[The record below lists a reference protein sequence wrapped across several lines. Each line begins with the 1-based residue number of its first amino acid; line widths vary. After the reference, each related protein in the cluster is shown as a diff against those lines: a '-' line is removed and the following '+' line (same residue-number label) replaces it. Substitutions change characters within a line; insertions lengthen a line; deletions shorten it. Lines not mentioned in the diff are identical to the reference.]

1 MPARQDQTLQIFL
14 IICIFLVLVLGVAT
28 YLGWKGYSDTEQRLT
43 AANTSLGEKNTQVS
57 NLQTENENYREFI
70 GVGRNDNYPDVEAA
84 FKADME
90 RFGAGV
96 APEGSRYYRKVL
108 EAVHTELQR
117 TADSE
122 TQLKK
127 QVEDLN
133 NKLEAVQG
141 EKEQQVAQYQ
151 QVAQKAEQDLAAQR
165 NAFEEDRRA
174 LETKQRE
181 LLAIVDK
188 QKKEFEKN
196 VAQLTADQKK
206 YTDRIAE
213 LELAVANFVE
223 RMKPE
228 VDSFEVAD
236 GRISSV
242 NQDGTVWINLGSA
255 DSLRRQV
262 TFSVFDGDRHEAE
275 KATKKASI
283 EVTRILGDHMA
294 EARVTSDEPT
304 NPILAGDLIYSQV
317 WQRGKKLRFA
327 LAGIIDIDN
336 DGRSDM
342 QLARELIELNGGIV
356 DMYVKDDGTTEGAI
370 TANTM
375 YLVLGEYP
383 SAATQVVLQKPWEDM
398 HRLARSL
405 GVETITI
412 TDFLNQ
418 MGYRPQDRTVQLG
431 AGASA
436 RDFPAR
442 PEDGSPR
449 SGAATRFR
457 PRTPN
462 RTQPTTAAE

>member
-28 YLGWKGYSDTEQRLT
+28 YLGWKGYSDSDQRLA

-57 NLQTENENYREFI
+57 NLQTENENYREFM
-70 GVGRNDNYPDVEAA
+70 GYGRNDNFSDVEAA
-84 FKADME
+84 FKQDMNN
-90 RFGAGV
+90 FGAGV

-108 EAVHTELQR
+108 EAVFTELSR
-117 TADSE
+117 TAASE
-122 TQLKK
+122 TELKK

-141 EKEQQVAQYQ
+141 EKDQQVAQYQ
-151 QVAQKAEQDLAAQR
+151 QVAQKAQQDLAAQQ
-165 NAFEEDRRA
+165 NAFDEDRRA
-174 LETKQRE
+174 LETKQQE
-181 LLAIVDK
+181 LLAIVEK
-188 QKKEFEKN
+188 QKTEFEAN
-196 VAQLTADQKK
+196 VARLTAEQKQ
-206 YTDRIAE
+206 YTDKIAK
-213 LELAVANFVE
+213 LEQAVANFVE
-223 RMKPE
+223 KQKPE
-228 VDSFEVAD
+228 IDSFDVAD

-294 EARVTSDEPT
+294 EARVTGDEPT

-317 WQRGKKLRFA
+317 WHRGKKLRFA
-327 LAGIIDIDN
+327 LAGVIDIDN
-336 DGRSDM
+336 DGQSDM

-356 DMYVKDDGTTEGAI
+356 DMYVKDDGTTEGQI

-383 SAATQVVLQKPWEDM
+383 NLATQVALQKPWEDM
-398 HRLARSL
+398 HREARSV

-462 RTQPTTAAE
+462 RTQPAETE

>member
-14 IICIFLVLVLGVAT
+14 IVCIFLVLVLGVAT
-28 YLGWKGYSDTEQRLT
+28 YLGWKGYSDTDQRLT

-57 NLQTENENYREFI
+57 NMQTENENLREFI
-70 GVGRNDNYPDVEAA
+70 GFERNDNFPDVEAQ
-84 FKADME
+84 FKQDMNTY
-90 RFGAGV
+90 GPGV
-96 APEGSRYYRKVL
+96 SEGSRYYRKVL
-108 EAVHTELQR
+108 EAVFTELQR
-117 TADSE
+117 TAANE
-122 TQLKK
+122 TELKK

-133 NKLEAVQG
+133 NKMEAVQG

-151 QVAQKAEQDLAAQR
+151 QAAQKADQDRAAETNKFTQDRATLEQ
-165 NAFEEDRRA
+165 
-174 LETKQRE
+174 KQQE

-188 QKKEFEKN
+188 QKTDFEAN
-196 VAQLTADQKK
+196 VAKLTADQKQ

-213 LELAVANFVE
+213 LELAVKNLTE
-223 RMKPE
+223 RLKPE
-228 VDSFEVAD
+228 IDSFEVAD

-304 NPILAGDLIYSQV
+304 NPILAGDLIYSQI
-317 WQRGKKLRFA
+317 WQRGRKLRFA

-336 DGRSDM
+336 DGQSDM

-356 DMYVKDDGTTEGAI
+356 DMYVKEDGTTEGQI
-370 TANTM
+370 TANTK

-383 SAATQVVLQKPWEDM
+383 NLATQVDLQKPWEDM
-398 HRLARSL
+398 HRTAQSL
-405 GVETITI
+405 GVETITM

-436 RDFPAR
+436 RDFPAQ
-442 PEDGSPR
+442 PENGSTR
-449 SGAATRFR
+449 SGATRFR
-457 PRTPN
+457 PRTPT
-462 RTQPTTAAE
+462 RTQPSATE

>member
-28 YLGWKGYSDTEQRLT
+28 YLGWKGYSDSEQRLA

-70 GVGRNDNYPDVEAA
+70 GVGRNDNFSDVEAA
-84 FKADME
+84 FKQDMNTY
-90 RFGAGV
+90 GAGV

-108 EAVHTELQR
+108 EANFNELQR

-133 NKLEAVQG
+133 NKMEALQG
-141 EKEQQVAQYQ
+141 EKEQQIAQYQ
-151 QVAQKAEQDLAAQR
+151 QVAQKAEQDLAAEKNKFSQ
-165 NAFEEDRRA
+165 DRAA
-174 LETKQRE
+174 LEQKQQE
-181 LLAIVDK
+181 LLGIVDK
-188 QKKEFEKN
+188 QKKDFEDK
-196 VAQLTADQKK
+196 VAKLTADQKK
-206 YTDRIAE
+206 YADEIAE
-213 LELAVANFVE
+213 LKQAVANLVE
-223 RMKPE
+223 NQKDE
-228 VDSFEVAD
+228 EGSFEVAD

-262 TFSVFDGDRHEAE
+262 TFSVFDADQHDAE

-283 EVTRILGDHMA
+283 EVTRLLGDHMA

-317 WQRGKKLRFA
+317 WQRGRKLRFA

-336 DGRSDM
+336 DGQSDM
-342 QLARELIELNGGIV
+342 QLARELIELNGGVV
-356 DMYVKDDGTTEGAI
+356 DMYVKDDGTTEGKI
-370 TANTM
+370 TANTK

-383 SAATQVVLQKPWEDM
+383 NAATQVAQQKPWEDM
-398 HRLARSL
+398 HREARDL

-412 TDFLNQ
+412 TEFLNQ
-418 MGYRPQDRTVQLG
+418 MGYRPQDRTVRLG

-442 PEDGSPR
+442 PQNSSAR
-449 SGAATRFR
+449 SGSAARFR
-457 PRTPN
+457 PRSPN
-462 RTQPTTAAE
+462 RTQPSATE

>member
-28 YLGWKGYSDTEQRLT
+28 YLGWKGYSDSDQRLA

-57 NLQTENENYREFI
+57 NLQTENENYREYMGF
-70 GVGRNDNYPDVEAA
+70 GRNDNFSDVEAA
-84 FKADME
+84 FKQDMNNY
-90 RFGAGV
+90 GPGV

-108 EAVHTELQR
+108 EAIFIELQR
-117 TADSE
+117 TADNE
-122 TQLKK
+122 TALKK
-127 QVEDLN
+127 EVEDLN
-133 NKLEAVQG
+133 NKLAAVQG
-141 EKEQQVAQYQ
+141 EKDRQIAQYQ
-151 QVAQKAEQDLAAQR
+151 QVAQKAEQDLAAEK
-165 NAFEEDRRA
+165 NKFSEDRAA
-174 LETKQRE
+174 LEQKQQE

-188 QKKEFEKN
+188 QKKDFEEK
-196 VAQLTADQKK
+196 VATLSADQKK

-213 LELAVANFVE
+213 LELAVENFKE
-223 RMKPE
+223 KLKPE
-228 VDSFEVAD
+228 IDSFEVAD

-294 EARVTSDEPT
+294 EARVTSDEAT

-336 DGRSDM
+336 DGQSDM

-356 DMYVKDDGTTEGAI
+356 DMYVKDDGTTEGKI

-375 YLVLGEYP
+375 YLVLGEFP
-383 SAATQVVLQKPWEDM
+383 NLATQVALQKPWEDM
-398 HRLARSL
+398 HRQAQSL

-442 PEDGSPR
+442 PENGSAR
-449 SGAATRFR
+449 SGATRFR

-462 RTQPTTAAE
+462 RTQPTATE